1 MFSTI
6 INAASHIYCI
16 ILLKNFP
23 IFRKVLTLHFVLNE
37 NIVGMNRNILKSILA
52 IALAVSMQ
60 SAFAADRNPA
70 FRQARNY
77 YEKGMYA
84 RARTMFSE
92 IADEDPV
99 AGGFAVLCA
108 ERMRI
113 PGYET
118 EMERFLSLYPYSGL
132 TTEILYRH
140 ALNLF
145 DDGNY
150 YGAAGTF
157 ASISV
162 RDLNRTDLA
171 EYTFKNAYSR
181 FKTGDY
187 DEALKGFMKVTRMN
201 VNDYKAPAAYSAGY
215 ILYGREDFNGAIQLF
230 TESAKDPR
238 FADESAFYI
247 LECRFMNKDYKY
259 VMENGEAL
267 YARIPEER
275 RPHLARII
283 SETYLVSGNTAKAKE
298 YYDRTNIS
306 SGNDRK
312 DYFYAGSLLYA
323 VQDYKGAVENY
334 SRMTART
341 DSIGQI
347 ANYQMAYSYI
357 QIKNKVAAMQAF
369 RDAASQ
375 NHNQDIAEDAF
386 FNYAKLAFDLNN
398 DPSGFKSYIDR
409 YSDRKRGDKIYSYM
423 ALAALINRDYAAAV
437 DAYDKIDELDEDM
450 KRNYMKA
457 NYLRAEQLISS
468 GSYRNAV
475 PCLKAAAYYADR
487 NSSLNQLSR
496 YWLAESY
503 YRSDSFAEA
512 SDIYRSLYNVSALDG
527 RKEGGLLP
535 YDVAYCYFKTEDY
548 SSASRWFDIYLQSG
562 DRTER
567 RDALVRKGD
576 CAFITKAYKDAIPS
590 YESAIREKSGANDL
604 YPYYQAGLA
613 YALTGNVNGEIKLLS
628 EVMNASPSAE
638 FWCESIYEL
647 GRAYMSADRNAD
659 ASECF
664 GKIVKSGRDTT
675 YQAKALIGL
684 GMISA
689 NESQYDE
696 ALGYYKQVVSRMPS
710 SEYSKDA
717 LRAIESIYQTK
728 RSPEEYY
735 AYLKTVADGAVVDGD
750 KESMFFNASEQIFLA
765 ENYQKALVSL
775 QAYMDEY
782 PQGANISLAQ
792 FYMAESYKNL
802 GKKEQAC
809 DWYRKVIEGGEGS
822 FVELSALNFANLS
835 YGMERYEDAYSGYK
849 ALRDNAR
856 IENNKHTALLGMMN
870 SAYASKDY
878 QTAVKD
884 AAAVEADLASDK
896 DDKRRAE
903 YVEAKSRLAM
913 SDRSGAFDIFRKL
926 ASESSTPEGAEA
938 AYLVIQDYFDKGDFT
953 TVENKVYAFSD
964 SGTGQT
970 YWLAKAFI
978 LLGDS
983 FAERGE
989 LKQAKATFESVRDG
1003 YTPEG
1008 KDDDVLDNVRMRLD
1022 KLAVMSE

>member
-1 MFSTI
+1 
-6 INAASHIYCI
+6 
-16 ILLKNFP
+16 
-23 IFRKVLTLHFVLNE
+23 
-37 NIVGMNRNILKSILA
+37 MNRNILKISLVV
-52 IALAVSMQ
+52 ALAFT
-60 SAFAADRNPA
+60 ALAADASDRTA
-70 FRQARNY
+70 VYRQARNY

-84 RARTMFSE
+84 RARTLFSE

-99 AGGFAVLCA
+99 SGGFAVLCA

-118 EMERFLSLYPYSGL
+118 EMERYLAVYPYSGL
-132 TTEILYRH
+132 ATEIRYRH

-145 DDGNY
+145 DDGKFND
-150 YGAAGTF
+150 AASAFSG
-157 ASISV
+157 ISV
-162 RDLNRTDLA
+162 RDINRSDLA

-201 VNDYKAPAAYSAGY
+201 ANDYKAPASYSAGY
-215 ILYGREDFNGAIQLF
+215 ILYGREDFNGAIGMF

-238 FADESAFYI
+238 FANESAFYI

-259 VMENGEAL
+259 VLENGEAL

-334 SRMTART
+334 SKMTART

-369 RDAASQ
+369 KDAASLE
-375 NHNQDIAEDAF
+375 NNPDIAEDAY

-398 DPSGFKSYIDR
+398 DPSGFKSYIEK

-423 ALAALINRDYAAAV
+423 ALAALLNKDYAAAV
-437 DAYDKIDELDEDM
+437 EAYDKIDDLDEDM

-475 PCLKAAAYYADR
+475 PCLKTAAYYADR

-548 SSASRWFDIYLQSG
+548 ASASRWFDIYLQSG

-567 RDALVRKGD
+567 RDALIRKGD

-590 YESAIREKSGANDL
+590 YESAIRERGVASDL

-613 YALTGNVNGEIKLLS
+613 YALTDNVNGEIKLLS
-628 EVMNASPSAE
+628 EVMKASPSAD
-638 FWCESIYEL
+638 FWCESVYEL
-647 GRAYMSADRNAD
+647 GRAYMSSNRNDD
-659 ASECF
+659 ASSCF
-664 GKIVKSGRDTT
+664 SRLVQSGRDTT
-675 YQAKALIGL
+675 FQAKALIGL

-696 ALGYYKQVVSRMPS
+696 ALGYYKQVVARMPS

-735 AYLKTVADGAVVDGD
+735 AYLKTVADGAVVEGD
-750 KESMFFNASEQIFLA
+750 KESMFFNAAEQIFLA

-775 QAYMDEY
+775 QSYMEEY
-782 PQGANISLAQ
+782 PEGSNVSLAQ
-792 FYMAESYKNL
+792 FYMAECYKNL

-809 DWYRKVIEGGEGS
+809 DWYKKVIDRGEGS

-835 YGMERYEDAYSGYK
+835 FGMERYEDAYSGYK

-856 IENNKHTALLGMMN
+856 IENNKHTAILGMMN
-870 SAYASKDY
+870 SAYAAKNY

-913 SDRSGAFDIFRKL
+913 SDRSGAFGIFSKL
-926 ASESSTPEGAEA
+926 AAETSTPEGAEA

-953 TVENKVYAFSD
+953 SVENKVYAFSD

-989 LKQAKATFESVRDG
+989 LKQAKATFESIRDG
-1003 YTPEG
+1003 YTPSG
-1008 KDDDVLDNVRMRLD
+1008 KDDDVLDNVEMRLG
-1022 KLAVMSE
+1022 KLDTMSE

>member
-1 MFSTI
+1 MS
-6 INAASHIYCI
+6 
-16 ILLKNFP
+16 
-23 IFRKVLTLHFVLNE
+23 R
-37 NIVGMNRNILKSILA
+37 SILMSFLA
-52 IALAVSMQ
+52 LALAVSVQ
-60 SAFAADRNPA
+60 SAPAADRNPVY
-70 FRQARNY
+70 RQARDY

-84 RARTMFSE
+84 RARTLFSE
-92 IADEDPV
+92 IADGDHV

-108 ERMRI
+108 ERMRV
-113 PGYET
+113 PGYEN
-118 EMERFLSLYPYSGL
+118 EMEKYLSKYPYSGL
-132 TTEILYRH
+132 ATEIRYRH

-145 DDGNY
+145 DDGDY
-150 YGAAGTF
+150 FGASEAFSG
-157 ASISV
+157 IPV
-162 RDLNRTDLA
+162 RGLNRSDLA
-171 EYTFKNAYSR
+171 EYTFKKSYSL
-181 FKTGDY
+181 FKTGRF
-187 DEALKGFMKVTRMN
+187 DEALKGFMKVTRMPA
-201 VNDYKAPAAYSAGY
+201 NDYVAPASYSAGY
-215 ILYGREDFNGAIQLF
+215 ILYGREDFDGALPLF
-230 TESAKDPR
+230 AESAKDPR

-247 LECRFMNKDYKY
+247 LECRFMKKDYGY

-283 SETYLVSGNTAKAKE
+283 SETYLVSGNAAKAKE
-298 YYDRTNIS
+298 YYDRTSIS

-323 VQDYKGAVENY
+323 VKDYSGAVENY
-334 SRMTART
+334 SRMTSRT

-347 ANYQMAYSYI
+347 ANYQMGYSYI

-369 RDAASQ
+369 RDAAFQ
-375 NHNQDIAEDAF
+375 NDNPDIAEDAF

-398 DPSGFKSYIDR
+398 DPSGFKSYIEK
-409 YSDRKRGDKIYSYM
+409 YSDRKRGDRIYSYM
-423 ALAALINRDYAAAV
+423 ALAALVNRDYAAAV
-437 DAYDKIDELDEDM
+437 EAYDKIDELDDDM

-475 PCLKAAAYYADR
+475 PCLKTAAYYAER

-503 YRSDSFAEA
+503 YRSDSYADA
-512 SDIYRSLYNVSALDG
+512 SDIFRSLYNVSALDG

-535 YDVAYCYFKTEDY
+535 YNVAYCYFKTEDY
-548 SSASRWFDIYLQSG
+548 ASASRWFDIYLQSG
-562 DRTER
+562 DRSER
-567 RDALVRKGD
+567 RDALIRKGD

-590 YESAIREKSGANDL
+590 YEGAIRERGAANDL

-613 YALTGNVNGEIKLLS
+613 YSLTGDVNGEIKLLS
-628 EVMNASPSAE
+628 DVLKASPSAG
-638 FWCESIYEL
+638 FWCESVYEL
-647 GRAYMSADRNAD
+647 GRAYMTADRNAD
-659 ASECF
+659 AAECF
-664 GKIVKSGRDTT
+664 NRIVDSGRDTT

-696 ALGYYKQVVSRMPS
+696 ALGYYKQVVARMPS

-750 KESMFFNASEQIFLA
+750 KESMFFNAAEQIFLA

-782 PQGANISLAQ
+782 PEGSNMSLAQ
-792 FYMAESYKNL
+792 FYMAESCKNL

-809 DWYRKVIEGGEGS
+809 DWYRKVIERGEGS
-822 FVELSALNFANLS
+822 FVELSALNFAGLS
-835 YGMERYEDAYSGYK
+835 YGMERYEDAYAGYK

-856 IENNKHTALLGMMN
+856 IENNKHTAVVGMMN
-870 SAYASKDY
+870 SAYAAKDY
-878 QTAVKD
+878 QTAIRD
-884 AAAVEADLASDK
+884 AAAVGADLASDN

-903 YVEAKSRLAM
+903 YVEAKSRLAI
-913 SDRSGAFDIFRKL
+913 SDRSGAFAIFSRL

-938 AYLVIQDYFDKGDFT
+938 AYLVIQDCFDKGDFT
-953 TVENKVYAFSD
+953 EVENKVYAFSD
-964 SGTGQT
+964 SGSSQT

-1003 YTPEG
+1003 YTPAG
-1008 KDDDVLDNVRMRLD
+1008 KDDDVLDNVRMRLE
-1022 KLAVMSE
+1022 KLSTMAE

>member
-1 MFSTI
+1 
-6 INAASHIYCI
+6 
-16 ILLKNFP
+16 
-23 IFRKVLTLHFVLNE
+23 
-37 NIVGMNRNILKSILA
+37 MNRNILKISLVV
-52 IALAVSMQ
+52 ALAFT
-60 SAFAADRNPA
+60 ALAADASDRTA
-70 FRQARNY
+70 VYRQARNY

-84 RARTMFSE
+84 RARTLFSE

-99 AGGFAVLCA
+99 SGGFAVLCA

-118 EMERFLSLYPYSGL
+118 EMERYLAVYPYSGL
-132 TTEILYRH
+132 ATEIRYRH

-145 DDGNY
+145 DDGKFND
-150 YGAAGTF
+150 AASAFSGL
-157 ASISV
+157 SV
-162 RDLNRTDLA
+162 RDINRSDLA

-201 VNDYKAPAAYSAGY
+201 ANDYKAPASYSAGY
-215 ILYGREDFNGAIQLF
+215 ILYGREDFNGAIGMF

-238 FADESAFYI
+238 FANESAFYI

-259 VMENGEAL
+259 VLENGEAL
-267 YARIPEER
+267 YARILEER

-334 SRMTART
+334 SKMTART

-369 RDAASQ
+369 KDAASLE
-375 NHNQDIAEDAF
+375 NNPDIAEDAY

-398 DPSGFKSYIDR
+398 DPSGFKSYIEK

-423 ALAALINRDYAAAV
+423 ALAALLNKDYAAAV
-437 DAYDKIDELDEDM
+437 EAYDKIDDLDEDM

-475 PCLKAAAYYADR
+475 PCLKTAAYYADR

-548 SSASRWFDIYLQSG
+548 ASASRWFDIYLQSG

-567 RDALVRKGD
+567 RDALIRKGD

-590 YESAIREKSGANDL
+590 YESAIRERGVASDL

-613 YALTGNVNGEIKLLS
+613 YALTDNVNGEIKLLS
-628 EVMNASPSAE
+628 EVMKASPSAD
-638 FWCESIYEL
+638 FWCESVYEL
-647 GRAYMSADRNAD
+647 GRAYMSSNRNDD
-659 ASECF
+659 ASSCF
-664 GKIVKSGRDTT
+664 SRLVQSGRDTT
-675 YQAKALIGL
+675 FQAKALIGL

-696 ALGYYKQVVSRMPS
+696 ALGYYKQVVARMPS

-735 AYLKTVADGAVVDGD
+735 AYLKTVADGAVVEGD
-750 KESMFFNASEQIFLA
+750 KESMFFNAAEQIFLA

-775 QAYMDEY
+775 QSYMEEY
-782 PQGANISLAQ
+782 PEGSNVSLAQ
-792 FYMAESYKNL
+792 FYMAECYKNL

-809 DWYRKVIEGGEGS
+809 DWYKKVIDRGEGS

-835 YGMERYEDAYSGYK
+835 FGMERYEDAYSGYK

-856 IENNKHTALLGMMN
+856 IENNKHTAILGMMN
-870 SAYASKDY
+870 SAYAAKNY

-913 SDRSGAFDIFRKL
+913 SDRSGAFGIFSKL
-926 ASESSTPEGAEA
+926 AAETSTPEGAEA

-953 TVENKVYAFSD
+953 SVENKVYAFSD

-989 LKQAKATFESVRDG
+989 LKQAKATFESIRDG
-1003 YTPEG
+1003 YTPSG
-1008 KDDDVLDNVRMRLD
+1008 KDDDVLDNVEMRLG
-1022 KLAVMSE
+1022 KLDTMSE

>member
-1 MFSTI
+1 
-6 INAASHIYCI
+6 
-16 ILLKNFP
+16 
-23 IFRKVLTLHFVLNE
+23 
-37 NIVGMNRNILKSILA
+37 MNRNILKISLVV
-52 IALAVSMQ
+52 ALAFT
-60 SAFAADRNPA
+60 ALAADASDRTA
-70 FRQARNY
+70 VYRQARNY

-84 RARTMFSE
+84 RARTLFSE

-99 AGGFAVLCA
+99 SGGFAVLCA

-118 EMERFLSLYPYSGL
+118 EMERYLAVYPYSGL
-132 TTEILYRH
+132 ATEIRYRH

-145 DDGNY
+145 DDGKFND
-150 YGAAGTF
+150 AASAFSG
-157 ASISV
+157 ISV
-162 RDLNRTDLA
+162 RDINRSDLA

-201 VNDYKAPAAYSAGY
+201 ANDYKAPASYSAGY
-215 ILYGREDFNGAIQLF
+215 ILYGREDFNGAIGMF

-238 FADESAFYI
+238 FANESAFYI

-259 VMENGEAL
+259 VLENGEAL

-334 SRMTART
+334 SKMTART

-369 RDAASQ
+369 KDAASLE
-375 NHNQDIAEDAF
+375 NNPDIAEDAY

-398 DPSGFKSYIDR
+398 DPSGFKSYIEK

-423 ALAALINRDYAAAV
+423 ALAALLNKDYAAAV
-437 DAYDKIDELDEDM
+437 EAYDKIDDLDEDM

-475 PCLKAAAYYADR
+475 PCLKTAAYYADR

-548 SSASRWFDIYLQSG
+548 ASASRWFDIYLQSG

-567 RDALVRKGD
+567 RDALIRKGD

-590 YESAIREKSGANDL
+590 YESAIRERGVASDL

-613 YALTGNVNGEIKLLS
+613 YALTDNVNGEIKLLS
-628 EVMNASPSAE
+628 EVMKASPSAD
-638 FWCESIYEL
+638 FWCESVYEL
-647 GRAYMSADRNAD
+647 GRAYMSSNRNDD
-659 ASECF
+659 ASSCF
-664 GKIVKSGRDTT
+664 SRLVQSGRDTT
-675 YQAKALIGL
+675 FQAKALIGL

-696 ALGYYKQVVSRMPS
+696 ALGYYKQVVARMPS

-735 AYLKTVADGAVVDGD
+735 AYLKTVADGAVVEGD
-750 KESMFFNASEQIFLA
+750 KESMFFNAAEQIFLA

-775 QAYMDEY
+775 QSYMEEY
-782 PQGANISLAQ
+782 PEGSNVSLAQ
-792 FYMAESYKNL
+792 FYMAECYKNL
-802 GKKEQAC
+802 GTKEQAC
-809 DWYRKVIEGGEGS
+809 DWYKKVIDRGEGS

-835 YGMERYEDAYSGYK
+835 FGMERYEDAYSGYK

-856 IENNKHTALLGMMN
+856 IENNKHTAILGMMN
-870 SAYASKDY
+870 SAYAAKNY

-913 SDRSGAFDIFRKL
+913 SDRSGAFGIFSKL
-926 ASESSTPEGAEA
+926 AAETSTPEGAEA

-953 TVENKVYAFSD
+953 SVENKVYAFSD

-989 LKQAKATFESVRDG
+989 LKQAKATFESIRDG
-1003 YTPEG
+1003 YTPSG
-1008 KDDDVLDNVRMRLD
+1008 KDDDVLDNVEMRLG
-1022 KLAVMSE
+1022 KLDTMSE

>member
-1 MFSTI
+1 
-6 INAASHIYCI
+6 
-16 ILLKNFP
+16 
-23 IFRKVLTLHFVLNE
+23 
-37 NIVGMNRNILKSILA
+37 MNRNILKISLVV
-52 IALAVSMQ
+52 ALAFT
-60 SAFAADRNPA
+60 ALAADASDRTA
-70 FRQARNY
+70 VYRQARNY

-84 RARTMFSE
+84 RARTLFSE

-99 AGGFAVLCA
+99 SGGFAVLCA

-118 EMERFLSLYPYSGL
+118 EMERYLAVYPYSGL
-132 TTEILYRH
+132 ATEIRYRH

-145 DDGNY
+145 DDGKFND
-150 YGAAGTF
+150 AASAFSG
-157 ASISV
+157 ISV
-162 RDLNRTDLA
+162 RDINRSDLA

-201 VNDYKAPAAYSAGY
+201 ANDYKAPASYSAGY
-215 ILYGREDFNGAIQLF
+215 ILYGREDFNGAIGMF

-238 FADESAFYI
+238 FANESAFYI

-259 VMENGEAL
+259 VLENGEAL

-334 SRMTART
+334 SKMTART

-369 RDAASQ
+369 KDAASLE
-375 NHNQDIAEDAF
+375 NNPDIAEDAY

-398 DPSGFKSYIDR
+398 DPSGFKSYIEK

-423 ALAALINRDYAAAV
+423 ALAALLNKDYAAAV
-437 DAYDKIDELDEDM
+437 EAYDKIDDLDEDM

-457 NYLRAEQLISS
+457 NYLRAEKLISS

-475 PCLKAAAYYADR
+475 PCLKTAAYYADR

-548 SSASRWFDIYLQSG
+548 ASASRWFDIYLQSG

-567 RDALVRKGD
+567 RDALIRKGD

-590 YESAIREKSGANDL
+590 YESAIRERGVASDL

-613 YALTGNVNGEIKLLS
+613 YALTDNVNGEIKLLS
-628 EVMNASPSAE
+628 EVMKASPSAD
-638 FWCESIYEL
+638 FWCESVYEL
-647 GRAYMSADRNAD
+647 GRAYMSSNRNDD
-659 ASECF
+659 ASSCF
-664 GKIVKSGRDTT
+664 SRLVQSGRDTT
-675 YQAKALIGL
+675 FQAKALIGL
-684 GMISA
+684 GMIYA

-696 ALGYYKQVVSRMPS
+696 ALGYYKQVVARMPS

-728 RSPEEYY
+728 RSTEEYY
-735 AYLKTVADGAVVDGD
+735 AYLKTVADGAVVEGD
-750 KESMFFNASEQIFLA
+750 KESMFFNAAEQIFLA

-775 QAYMDEY
+775 QSYMEEY
-782 PQGANISLAQ
+782 PEGSNVSLAQ
-792 FYMAESYKNL
+792 FYMAECYKNL

-809 DWYRKVIEGGEGS
+809 DWYKKVIDRGEGS

-835 YGMERYEDAYSGYK
+835 FGMERYEDAYSGYK

-856 IENNKHTALLGMMN
+856 IENNKHTAILGMMN
-870 SAYASKDY
+870 SAYAAKNY

-913 SDRSGAFDIFRKL
+913 SDRSGAFGIFSKL
-926 ASESSTPEGAEA
+926 AAETSTPEGAEA

-953 TVENKVYAFSD
+953 SVENKVYAFSD

-989 LKQAKATFESVRDG
+989 LKQAKATFESIRDG
-1003 YTPEG
+1003 YTPSG
-1008 KDDDVLDNVRMRLD
+1008 KDDDVLDNVEMRLG
-1022 KLAVMSE
+1022 KLDTMSE

>member
-1 MFSTI
+1 
-6 INAASHIYCI
+6 
-16 ILLKNFP
+16 
-23 IFRKVLTLHFVLNE
+23 
-37 NIVGMNRNILKSILA
+37 MNRNILKISLVV
-52 IALAVSMQ
+52 ALAFT
-60 SAFAADRNPA
+60 ALAADASDRTPVY
-70 FRQARNY
+70 RQARNY

-84 RARTMFSE
+84 RARTLFSE

-99 AGGFAVLCA
+99 SGGFAVLCA

-118 EMERFLSLYPYSGL
+118 EMERYLAVYPYSGL
-132 TTEILYRH
+132 ATEIRYRH

-145 DDGNY
+145 DDGKFND
-150 YGAAGTF
+150 AASAFSG
-157 ASISV
+157 ISV
-162 RDLNRTDLA
+162 RDINRSDLA

-201 VNDYKAPAAYSAGY
+201 ANDYKAPASYSAGY
-215 ILYGREDFNGAIQLF
+215 ILYGREDFNGAIGMF

-238 FADESAFYI
+238 FVNESAFYI

-259 VMENGEAL
+259 VLENGEAL

-334 SRMTART
+334 SKMTART

-369 RDAASQ
+369 KDAASLE
-375 NHNQDIAEDAF
+375 NNPDIAEDAY

-398 DPSGFKSYIDR
+398 DPSGFKSYIEK

-423 ALAALINRDYAAAV
+423 ALAALLNKDYAAAV
-437 DAYDKIDELDEDM
+437 EAYDKIDELDEDM

-475 PCLKAAAYYADR
+475 PCLKTAAYYADR

-503 YRSDSFAEA
+503 YRGDSFAEA

-548 SSASRWFDIYLQSG
+548 ASASRWFDIYLQSG

-567 RDALVRKGD
+567 RDALIRKGD

-590 YESAIREKSGANDL
+590 YESAIRERGVANDL

-613 YALTGNVNGEIKLLS
+613 YALTDNVNGEIKLLS
-628 EVMNASPSAE
+628 EVMKASPSSD
-638 FWCESIYEL
+638 FWCESVYEL
-647 GRAYMSADRNAD
+647 GRAYMSSNRNDD
-659 ASECF
+659 ASACF
-664 GKIVKSGRDTT
+664 SRLVQSGRDTT
-675 YQAKALIGL
+675 FQAKALIGL

-696 ALGYYKQVVSRMPS
+696 ALGYYKQVVARMPS

-735 AYLKTVADGAVVDGD
+735 AYLKTVANGAVVEGD
-750 KESMFFNASEQIFLA
+750 KESMFFNAAEQIFLA

-775 QAYMDEY
+775 QSYMEEY
-782 PQGANISLAQ
+782 PEGSNVSLAQ
-792 FYMAESYKNL
+792 FYMAECYKNL

-809 DWYRKVIEGGEGS
+809 DWYKKVIDRGEGS

-835 YGMERYEDAYSGYK
+835 FGMERYEDAYSGYK

-856 IENNKHTALLGMMN
+856 IENNKHTAILGMMN
-870 SAYASKDY
+870 SAYAAKNY

-913 SDRSGAFDIFRKL
+913 SDRSGAFGIFSKL
-926 ASESSTPEGAEA
+926 AAETSTPEGAEA

-953 TVENKVYAFSD
+953 SVENKVYAFSD

-989 LKQAKATFESVRDG
+989 LKQAKATFESIRDG
-1003 YTPEG
+1003 YTPSG
-1008 KDDDVLDNVRMRLD
+1008 KDDDVLDNVEMRLG
-1022 KLAVMSE
+1022 KLDTMSE

>member
-1 MFSTI
+1 
-6 INAASHIYCI
+6 
-16 ILLKNFP
+16 
-23 IFRKVLTLHFVLNE
+23 
-37 NIVGMNRNILKSILA
+37 MNRNILKISLVV
-52 IALAVSMQ
+52 ALAFT
-60 SAFAADRNPA
+60 ALAADASDRTA
-70 FRQARNY
+70 VYRQARNY

-84 RARTMFSE
+84 RARTLFSE

-99 AGGFAVLCA
+99 SGGFAVLCA

-118 EMERFLSLYPYSGL
+118 EMERYLAVYPYSGL
-132 TTEILYRH
+132 ATEIRYRH

-145 DDGNY
+145 DDGKFND
-150 YGAAGTF
+150 AASAFSG
-157 ASISV
+157 ISV
-162 RDLNRTDLA
+162 RDINRSDLA

-201 VNDYKAPAAYSAGY
+201 ANDYKAPASYSAGY
-215 ILYGREDFNGAIQLF
+215 ILYGREDFNGAIGMF

-238 FADESAFYI
+238 FANESAFYI

-259 VMENGEAL
+259 VLENGEVL

-334 SRMTART
+334 SKMTART

-369 RDAASQ
+369 KDAASLE
-375 NHNQDIAEDAF
+375 NNPDIAEDAY

-398 DPSGFKSYIDR
+398 DPSGFKSYIEK

-423 ALAALINRDYAAAV
+423 ALAALLNKDYAAAV
-437 DAYDKIDELDEDM
+437 EAYDKIDELDEDM

-475 PCLKAAAYYADR
+475 PCLKTAAYYADR

-548 SSASRWFDIYLQSG
+548 ASASRWFDIYLQSG

-567 RDALVRKGD
+567 RDALIRKGD

-590 YESAIREKSGANDL
+590 YESAIRERGVASDL

-613 YALTGNVNGEIKLLS
+613 YALTDNVNGEIKLLS
-628 EVMNASPSAE
+628 EVMKASPSAD
-638 FWCESIYEL
+638 FWCESVYEL
-647 GRAYMSADRNAD
+647 GRAYMSSNRNDD
-659 ASECF
+659 ASACF
-664 GKIVKSGRDTT
+664 SRLVQSGRDTT
-675 YQAKALIGL
+675 FQAKALIGL

-696 ALGYYKQVVSRMPS
+696 ALGYYKQVVARMPS

-735 AYLKTVADGAVVDGD
+735 AYLKTVADGAVVEGD
-750 KESMFFNASEQIFLA
+750 KESMFFNAAEQIFLA

-775 QAYMDEY
+775 QSYMEEY
-782 PQGANISLAQ
+782 PEGSNVSLAQ
-792 FYMAESYKNL
+792 FYMAECYKNL

-809 DWYRKVIEGGEGS
+809 DWYKKVIDRGEGS

-835 YGMERYEDAYSGYK
+835 FGMERYEDAYSGYK

-856 IENNKHTALLGMMN
+856 IENNKHTAILGMMN
-870 SAYASKDY
+870 SAYAAKNY

-913 SDRSGAFDIFRKL
+913 SDRSGAFGIFSKL
-926 ASESSTPEGAEA
+926 AAETSTPEGAEA

-953 TVENKVYAFSD
+953 SVENKVYAFSD

-989 LKQAKATFESVRDG
+989 LKQAKATFESIRDG
-1003 YTPEG
+1003 YTPSG
-1008 KDDDVLDNVRMRLD
+1008 KDDDVLDNVEMRLG
-1022 KLAVMSE
+1022 KLDTMSE

>member
-1 MFSTI
+1 
-6 INAASHIYCI
+6 
-16 ILLKNFP
+16 
-23 IFRKVLTLHFVLNE
+23 
-37 NIVGMNRNILKSILA
+37 MNRNILKISLVV
-52 IALAVSMQ
+52 ALAFT
-60 SAFAADRNPA
+60 ALAADASDRTA
-70 FRQARNY
+70 VYRQARNY
-77 YEKGMYA
+77 YEKGLYA
-84 RARTMFSE
+84 RARALFSG

-99 AGGFAVLCA
+99 SGGFAVLCA

-118 EMERFLSLYPYSGL
+118 EMERYLATYPYSGL
-132 TTEILYRH
+132 VTEIRYRH

-145 DDGNY
+145 DDGKFND
-150 YGAAGTF
+150 AALEFSG
-157 ASISV
+157 IRV
-162 RDLNRTDLA
+162 RDINRSDLA

-187 DEALKGFMKVTRMN
+187 EEALKGFMKVTRMN
-201 VNDYKAPAAYSAGY
+201 ANDYKAPASYSAGY
-215 ILYGREDFNGAIQLF
+215 ILYGREDFNGAIGLF

-259 VMENGEAL
+259 VLENGEAL

-306 SGNDRK
+306 TGNDRK

-334 SRMTART
+334 SKMTART

-369 RDAASQ
+369 KDAASQ
-375 NHNQDIAEDAF
+375 ENNPDIAEDAY

-398 DPSGFKSYIDR
+398 DPSGFKSYIEK

-423 ALAALINRDYAAAV
+423 ALAALVNKDYAAAV
-437 DAYDKIDELDEDM
+437 EAYDKIDELDEDM

-475 PCLKAAAYYADR
+475 PCLKTAAYYADR

-548 SSASRWFDIYLQSG
+548 ASASRWFDIYLQSG

-567 RDALVRKGD
+567 RDALIRKGD

-590 YESAIREKSGANDL
+590 YESAIREGGVANDL

-613 YALTGNVNGEIKLLS
+613 YALTDNVNGEIKLLS
-628 EVMNASPSAE
+628 EVMKASPSAD
-638 FWCESIYEL
+638 FWCESVYEL
-647 GRAYMSADRNAD
+647 GRAYMSSNRNDD
-659 ASECF
+659 ASACF
-664 GKIVKSGRDTT
+664 SRLVQSGRDTT
-675 YQAKALIGL
+675 FQAKALIGL

-696 ALGYYKQVVSRMPS
+696 ALGYYKQVVARMPS

-735 AYLKTVADGAVVDGD
+735 AYLKTVADGAVVEGD
-750 KESMFFNASEQIFLA
+750 KESMFFNAAEQIFLA

-775 QAYMDEY
+775 QAYMEEY
-782 PQGANISLAQ
+782 PEGGNVSLAQ
-792 FYMAESYKNL
+792 FYMAECYKNL

-809 DWYRKVIEGGEGS
+809 DWYKKVIDRGEGS

-835 YGMERYEDAYSGYK
+835 FGMERYEDAYSGYK

-856 IENNKHTALLGMMN
+856 IENNKHTAILGMMN
-870 SAYASKDY
+870 SAYAAKNY

-884 AAAVEADLASDK
+884 AAAVGADLASDK

-913 SDRSGAFDIFRKL
+913 SDRSGAFEIFRKL
-926 ASESSTPEGAEA
+926 AAETSTPEGAEA

-953 TVENKVYAFSD
+953 SVENKVYAFSD
-964 SGTGQT
+964 SGSGQT

-989 LKQAKATFESVRDG
+989 LKQAKATFESIRDG
-1003 YTPEG
+1003 YTPSG
-1008 KDDDVLDNVRMRLD
+1008 KDDDVLDNVKMRLG
-1022 KLAVMSE
+1022 KLDTMSE

>member
-1 MFSTI
+1 
-6 INAASHIYCI
+6 
-16 ILLKNFP
+16 
-23 IFRKVLTLHFVLNE
+23 
-37 NIVGMNRNILKSILA
+37 MNRNILKISLVV
-52 IALAVSMQ
+52 ALAFT
-60 SAFAADRNPA
+60 ALAADASDRTA
-70 FRQARNY
+70 VYRQARNY

-84 RARTMFSE
+84 RARTLFSE

-99 AGGFAVLCA
+99 SGGFAVLCA
-108 ERMRI
+108 ERMRV
-113 PGYET
+113 PGYEN
-118 EMERFLSLYPYSGL
+118 EMEKYLSAYPYSGL
-132 TTEILYRH
+132 ATEIRYRH

-145 DDGNY
+145 DDGKFND
-150 YGAAGTF
+150 AALAFSG
-157 ASISV
+157 IRV
-162 RDLNRTDLA
+162 RDINRSDLA

-201 VNDYKAPAAYSAGY
+201 ANDYKAPASYSAGY
-215 ILYGREDFNGAIQLF
+215 ILYGREDFNGAIGMF

-238 FADESAFYI
+238 FANESAFYI

-259 VMENGEAL
+259 VLENGEAL

-334 SRMTART
+334 SKMTART

-369 RDAASQ
+369 KDAASLE
-375 NHNQDIAEDAF
+375 NNPDIAEDAY

-398 DPSGFKSYIDR
+398 DPSGFKSYIEK

-423 ALAALINRDYAAAV
+423 ALAALLNKDYAAAV
-437 DAYDKIDELDEDM
+437 EAYDKIDELDEDM

-475 PCLKAAAYYADR
+475 PCLKTAAYYADR
-487 NSSLNQLSR
+487 KSSLNQLSR

-548 SSASRWFDIYLQSG
+548 ASASRWFDIYLQSG

-567 RDALVRKGD
+567 RDALIRKGD

-590 YESAIREKSGANDL
+590 YESAIRERGVANDL

-613 YALTGNVNGEIKLLS
+613 YALTDNVNGEIKLLS
-628 EVMNASPSAE
+628 EVMKASPSAD
-638 FWCESIYEL
+638 FWCESVYEL
-647 GRAYMSADRNAD
+647 GRAYMSSNRNDD
-659 ASECF
+659 ASACF
-664 GKIVKSGRDTT
+664 SRLVQSGRDTT
-675 YQAKALIGL
+675 FQAKALIGL

-696 ALGYYKQVVSRMPS
+696 ALGYYKQVVARMPS

-735 AYLKTVADGAVVDGD
+735 AYLKTVADGAVVEGD
-750 KESMFFNASEQIFLA
+750 KESMFFNVAEQIFLA

-775 QAYMDEY
+775 QSYMEEY
-782 PQGANISLAQ
+782 PEGSNVSLAQ
-792 FYMAESYKNL
+792 FYMAECYKNL

-809 DWYRKVIEGGEGS
+809 DWYKKVIDRGEGS

-835 YGMERYEDAYSGYK
+835 FGMERYEDAYSGYK

-856 IENNKHTALLGMMN
+856 IENNKHTAILGMMN
-870 SAYASKDY
+870 SAYAAKNY

-913 SDRSGAFDIFRKL
+913 SDRSGAFGIFSKL
-926 ASESSTPEGAEA
+926 AAETSTPEGAEA

-953 TVENKVYAFSD
+953 SVENKVYAFSD

-989 LKQAKATFESVRDG
+989 LKQAKATFESIRDG
-1003 YTPEG
+1003 YTPSG
-1008 KDDDVLDNVRMRLD
+1008 KDDDVLDNVEMRLG
-1022 KLAVMSE
+1022 KLDTMSE

>member
-1 MFSTI
+1 
-6 INAASHIYCI
+6 
-16 ILLKNFP
+16 
-23 IFRKVLTLHFVLNE
+23 
-37 NIVGMNRNILKSILA
+37 MNRNILKISLVV
-52 IALAVSMQ
+52 ALAFT
-60 SAFAADRNPA
+60 ALAADASDRTA
-70 FRQARNY
+70 VYRQARNY

-84 RARTMFSE
+84 RARTLFSE

-99 AGGFAVLCA
+99 SGGFAVLCA

-118 EMERFLSLYPYSGL
+118 EMERYLAVYPYSGL
-132 TTEILYRH
+132 ATEIRYRH

-145 DDGNY
+145 DDGKFND
-150 YGAAGTF
+150 AASAF
-157 ASISV
+157 SVISV
-162 RDLNRTDLA
+162 RDINRSDLA

-201 VNDYKAPAAYSAGY
+201 ANDYKAPASYSAGY
-215 ILYGREDFNGAIQLF
+215 ILYGREDFNGAIGMF

-238 FADESAFYI
+238 FANESAFYI

-259 VMENGEAL
+259 VLENGEAL

-283 SETYLVSGNTAKAKE
+283 SETYLVSGNTAKTKE

-334 SRMTART
+334 SKMTART

-369 RDAASQ
+369 KDAASLE
-375 NHNQDIAEDAF
+375 NNPDIAEDAY

-398 DPSGFKSYIDR
+398 DPSGFKSYIEK

-423 ALAALINRDYAAAV
+423 ALAALLNKDYAAAV
-437 DAYDKIDELDEDM
+437 EAYDKIDDLDEDM

-475 PCLKAAAYYADR
+475 PCLKTAAYYAYR

-548 SSASRWFDIYLQSG
+548 ASASRWFDIYLQSG

-567 RDALVRKGD
+567 RDALIRKGD
-576 CAFITKAYKDAIPS
+576 CAFITKAYKDAIPP
-590 YESAIREKSGANDL
+590 YESAIRERGVASDL

-613 YALTGNVNGEIKLLS
+613 YALTDNVNGEIKLLS
-628 EVMNASPSAE
+628 EVMKASPSAD
-638 FWCESIYEL
+638 FWCESVYEL
-647 GRAYMSADRNAD
+647 GRAYMSSNRNDD
-659 ASECF
+659 ASSCF
-664 GKIVKSGRDTT
+664 SRLVQSGRDTT
-675 YQAKALIGL
+675 FQAKALIGL

-696 ALGYYKQVVSRMPS
+696 ALGYYKQVVARMPS

-735 AYLKTVADGAVVDGD
+735 AYLKTVADGAVVEGD
-750 KESMFFNASEQIFLA
+750 KESMFLNAAEQIFLA

-775 QAYMDEY
+775 QSYMEEY
-782 PQGANISLAQ
+782 PEGSNVSLAQ
-792 FYMAESYKNL
+792 FYMAECYKNL

-809 DWYRKVIEGGEGS
+809 DWYKKVIDRGEGS

-835 YGMERYEDAYSGYK
+835 FGMERYEDAYSGYK

-856 IENNKHTALLGMMN
+856 IENNKHTAILGMMN
-870 SAYASKDY
+870 SAYAAKNY

-896 DDKRRAE
+896 DDKLRAE

-913 SDRSGAFDIFRKL
+913 SDRSGAFGIFSKL
-926 ASESSTPEGAEA
+926 AAETSTPEGAEA

-953 TVENKVYAFSD
+953 SVENKVYAFSD

-989 LKQAKATFESVRDG
+989 LKQAKATFESIRDG
-1003 YTPEG
+1003 YTPSV
-1008 KDDDVLDNVRMRLD
+1008 KDDDVLDNVEMRLG
-1022 KLAVMSE
+1022 KLDTMSE

>member
-1 MFSTI
+1 
-6 INAASHIYCI
+6 
-16 ILLKNFP
+16 
-23 IFRKVLTLHFVLNE
+23 
-37 NIVGMNRNILKSILA
+37 MNRNILKISLVV
-52 IALAVSMQ
+52 ALAFT
-60 SAFAADRNPA
+60 ALAADASDRTA
-70 FRQARNY
+70 VYRQARNY

-84 RARTMFSE
+84 RARTLFSE

-99 AGGFAVLCA
+99 SGGFAVLCA

-118 EMERFLSLYPYSGL
+118 EMERYLAVYPYSGL
-132 TTEILYRH
+132 ATEIRYRH

-145 DDGNY
+145 DDGKFND
-150 YGAAGTF
+150 AASAFSG
-157 ASISV
+157 ISV
-162 RDLNRTDLA
+162 RDINRSDLA

-201 VNDYKAPAAYSAGY
+201 ANDYKAPASYSAGY
-215 ILYGREDFNGAIQLF
+215 ILYGREDFNGAIGMF

-238 FADESAFYI
+238 FANESAFYI

-259 VMENGEAL
+259 VLENGEAL

-334 SRMTART
+334 SKMTART

-369 RDAASQ
+369 KDAASLE
-375 NHNQDIAEDAF
+375 NNPDIAEDAY

-398 DPSGFKSYIDR
+398 DPSGFKSYIEK

-423 ALAALINRDYAAAV
+423 ALAALLNKDYAAAV
-437 DAYDKIDELDEDM
+437 EAYDKIDDLDEDM

-475 PCLKAAAYYADR
+475 PCLKTAAYYADR

-548 SSASRWFDIYLQSG
+548 ASASRWFDIYLQSG

-567 RDALVRKGD
+567 RDALIRKGD

-590 YESAIREKSGANDL
+590 YESAIRERGVASDL

-613 YALTGNVNGEIKLLS
+613 YALTDNVNGEIKLLS
-628 EVMNASPSAE
+628 EVMKASPSAD
-638 FWCESIYEL
+638 FWCESVYEL
-647 GRAYMSADRNAD
+647 GRAYMSSNRNDD
-659 ASECF
+659 ASSCF
-664 GKIVKSGRDTT
+664 SRLVQSGRDTT
-675 YQAKALIGL
+675 FQAKALIGL

-696 ALGYYKQVVSRMPS
+696 ALGYYKQVVARMPS

-735 AYLKTVADGAVVDGD
+735 AYLKTVADGAVVEGD
-750 KESMFFNASEQIFLA
+750 KESMFFNAAEQIFLA

-775 QAYMDEY
+775 QSYMEEY
-782 PQGANISLAQ
+782 PEGSNVSLAQ
-792 FYMAESYKNL
+792 FYMAECYKNL

-809 DWYRKVIEGGEGS
+809 DWYKKVIDRGEGS

-835 YGMERYEDAYSGYK
+835 FGMERYEDAYSGYK

-856 IENNKHTALLGMMN
+856 IEDNKHTAILGMMN
-870 SAYASKDY
+870 SAYAAKNY

-913 SDRSGAFDIFRKL
+913 SDRSGAFGIFSKL
-926 ASESSTPEGAEA
+926 AAETSTPEGAEA

-953 TVENKVYAFSD
+953 SVENKVYAFSD

-989 LKQAKATFESVRDG
+989 LKQAKATFESIRDG
-1003 YTPEG
+1003 YTPSG
-1008 KDDDVLDNVRMRLD
+1008 KDDDVLDNVEMRLG
-1022 KLAVMSE
+1022 KLDTMSE

>member
-1 MFSTI
+1 
-6 INAASHIYCI
+6 
-16 ILLKNFP
+16 
-23 IFRKVLTLHFVLNE
+23 
-37 NIVGMNRNILKSILA
+37 MNRNILKISLVV
-52 IALAVSMQ
+52 ALAFT
-60 SAFAADRNPA
+60 ALAADASDRTA
-70 FRQARNY
+70 VYRQARNY

-84 RARTMFSE
+84 RARTLFSE

-99 AGGFAVLCA
+99 SGGFAVLCA

-118 EMERFLSLYPYSGL
+118 EMERYLAVYPYSGL
-132 TTEILYRH
+132 ATEIRYRY

-145 DDGNY
+145 DDGKFND
-150 YGAAGTF
+150 AASAFSG
-157 ASISV
+157 ISV
-162 RDLNRTDLA
+162 RDINRSDLA

-201 VNDYKAPAAYSAGY
+201 ANDYKAPASYSAGY
-215 ILYGREDFNGAIQLF
+215 ILYGREDFNGAIGMF

-238 FADESAFYI
+238 FANESAFYI

-259 VMENGEAL
+259 VLENGEAL

-334 SRMTART
+334 SKMTART

-369 RDAASQ
+369 KDAASLE
-375 NHNQDIAEDAF
+375 NNPDIAEDAY

-398 DPSGFKSYIDR
+398 DPSGFKSYIEK

-423 ALAALINRDYAAAV
+423 ALAALLNKDYAAAV
-437 DAYDKIDELDEDM
+437 EAYDKIDDLDEDM

-475 PCLKAAAYYADR
+475 PCLKTAAYYADR

-548 SSASRWFDIYLQSG
+548 ASASRWFDIYLQSG

-567 RDALVRKGD
+567 RDALIRKGD

-590 YESAIREKSGANDL
+590 YESAIRERGVASDL

-613 YALTGNVNGEIKLLS
+613 YALTDNVNGEIKLLS
-628 EVMNASPSAE
+628 EVMKASPSAD
-638 FWCESIYEL
+638 FWCESVYEL
-647 GRAYMSADRNAD
+647 GRAYMSSNRNDD
-659 ASECF
+659 ASSCF
-664 GKIVKSGRDTT
+664 SRLVQSGRDTT
-675 YQAKALIGL
+675 FQAKALIGL

-696 ALGYYKQVVSRMPS
+696 ALGYYKQVVARMPS

-735 AYLKTVADGAVVDGD
+735 AYLKTVADGAVVEGD
-750 KESMFFNASEQIFLA
+750 KESMFFNAAEQIFLA

-775 QAYMDEY
+775 QSYMEEY
-782 PQGANISLAQ
+782 PEGSNVSLAQ
-792 FYMAESYKNL
+792 FYMAECYKNL

-809 DWYRKVIEGGEGS
+809 DWYKKVIDRGEGS

-835 YGMERYEDAYSGYK
+835 FGMERYEDAYSGYK

-856 IENNKHTALLGMMN
+856 IENNKHTAILGMMN
-870 SAYASKDY
+870 SAYAAKNY

-913 SDRSGAFDIFRKL
+913 SDRSGAFGIFSKL
-926 ASESSTPEGAEA
+926 AAETSTPEGAEA

-953 TVENKVYAFSD
+953 SVENKVYAFSD

-989 LKQAKATFESVRDG
+989 LKQAKATFESIRDG
-1003 YTPEG
+1003 YTPSG
-1008 KDDDVLDNVRMRLD
+1008 KDDDVLDNVEMRLG
-1022 KLAVMSE
+1022 KLDTMSE

>member
-1 MFSTI
+1 
-6 INAASHIYCI
+6 
-16 ILLKNFP
+16 
-23 IFRKVLTLHFVLNE
+23 
-37 NIVGMNRNILKSILA
+37 MNRNILKISLVV
-52 IALAVSMQ
+52 ALAFT
-60 SAFAADRNPA
+60 ALAADASDRTA
-70 FRQARNY
+70 VYRQARNY

-84 RARTMFSE
+84 RARTLFSE

-99 AGGFAVLCA
+99 SGGFAVLCA

-118 EMERFLSLYPYSGL
+118 EMERYLAVYPYSGL
-132 TTEILYRH
+132 ATEIRYRH

-145 DDGNY
+145 DDGKFND
-150 YGAAGTF
+150 AASAFSG
-157 ASISV
+157 ISV
-162 RDLNRTDLA
+162 RDINRSDLA

-201 VNDYKAPAAYSAGY
+201 ANDYKAPTSYSAGY
-215 ILYGREDFNGAIQLF
+215 ILYGREDFNGAIGMF

-238 FADESAFYI
+238 FANESAFYI

-259 VMENGEAL
+259 VLENGEAL

-334 SRMTART
+334 SKMTART

-369 RDAASQ
+369 KDAASLE
-375 NHNQDIAEDAF
+375 NNPDIAEDAY

-398 DPSGFKSYIDR
+398 DPSGFKSYIEK

-423 ALAALINRDYAAAV
+423 ALAALLNKDYAAAV
-437 DAYDKIDELDEDM
+437 EAYDKIDDLDEDM

-475 PCLKAAAYYADR
+475 PCLKTAAYYADR

-548 SSASRWFDIYLQSG
+548 ASASRWFDIYLQSG

-567 RDALVRKGD
+567 RDALIRKGD

-590 YESAIREKSGANDL
+590 YESAIRERGVASDL

-613 YALTGNVNGEIKLLS
+613 YALTDNVNGEIKLLS
-628 EVMNASPSAE
+628 EVMKASPSAD
-638 FWCESIYEL
+638 FWCESVYEL
-647 GRAYMSADRNAD
+647 GRAYMSSNRNDD
-659 ASECF
+659 ASSCF
-664 GKIVKSGRDTT
+664 SRLVQSGRDTT
-675 YQAKALIGL
+675 FQAKALIGL

-696 ALGYYKQVVSRMPS
+696 ALGYYKQVVARMPS

-735 AYLKTVADGAVVDGD
+735 AYLKTVADGAVVEGD
-750 KESMFFNASEQIFLA
+750 KESMFFNAAEQIFLA

-775 QAYMDEY
+775 QSYMEEY
-782 PQGANISLAQ
+782 PEGSNVSLAQ
-792 FYMAESYKNL
+792 FYMAECYKNL

-809 DWYRKVIEGGEGS
+809 DWYKKVIDRGEGS

-835 YGMERYEDAYSGYK
+835 FGMERYEDAYSGYK

-856 IENNKHTALLGMMN
+856 IENNKHTAILGMMN
-870 SAYASKDY
+870 SAYAAKNY

-913 SDRSGAFDIFRKL
+913 SDRSGAFGIFSKL
-926 ASESSTPEGAEA
+926 AAETSTPEGAEA

-953 TVENKVYAFSD
+953 SVENKVYAFSD

-989 LKQAKATFESVRDG
+989 LKQAKATFESIRDG
-1003 YTPEG
+1003 YTPSG
-1008 KDDDVLDNVRMRLD
+1008 KDDDVLDNVEMRLG
-1022 KLAVMSE
+1022 KLDTMSE

>member
-1 MFSTI
+1 
-6 INAASHIYCI
+6 
-16 ILLKNFP
+16 
-23 IFRKVLTLHFVLNE
+23 
-37 NIVGMNRNILKSILA
+37 MNRNILKISLVV
-52 IALAVSMQ
+52 ALAFT
-60 SAFAADRNPA
+60 ALAADASDRTA
-70 FRQARNY
+70 VYRQARNY

-84 RARTMFSE
+84 RARTLFSE

-99 AGGFAVLCA
+99 SGGFAVLCA

-118 EMERFLSLYPYSGL
+118 EMERYLAVYPYSGL
-132 TTEILYRH
+132 ATEIRYRH

-145 DDGNY
+145 DDGKFND
-150 YGAAGTF
+150 AASAFSG
-157 ASISV
+157 ISV
-162 RDLNRTDLA
+162 RDINRSDLA

-201 VNDYKAPAAYSAGY
+201 ANDYKAPASYSAGY
-215 ILYGREDFNGAIQLF
+215 ILYGREDFNGAIGMF

-238 FADESAFYI
+238 FANESAFYI

-259 VMENGEAL
+259 VLENGEAL

-334 SRMTART
+334 SKMTART

-369 RDAASQ
+369 KDAASLE
-375 NHNQDIAEDAF
+375 NNPDIAEDAY

-398 DPSGFKSYIDR
+398 DPSGFKSYIEK

-423 ALAALINRDYAAAV
+423 ALAALLNKDYAAAV
-437 DAYDKIDELDEDM
+437 EAYDKIDDLDEDM

-457 NYLRAEQLISS
+457 NSLRAEQLISS

-475 PCLKAAAYYADR
+475 PCLKTAAYYADR

-548 SSASRWFDIYLQSG
+548 ASASRWFDIYLQSG

-567 RDALVRKGD
+567 RDALIRKGD

-590 YESAIREKSGANDL
+590 YESAIRERGVASDL

-613 YALTGNVNGEIKLLS
+613 YALTDNVNGEIKLLS
-628 EVMNASPSAE
+628 EVMKASPSAD
-638 FWCESIYEL
+638 FWCESVYEL
-647 GRAYMSADRNAD
+647 GRAYMSSNRNDD
-659 ASECF
+659 ASSCF
-664 GKIVKSGRDTT
+664 SRLVQSGRDTT
-675 YQAKALIGL
+675 FQAKALIGL

-696 ALGYYKQVVSRMPS
+696 ALGYYKQVVARMPS

-735 AYLKTVADGAVVDGD
+735 AYLKTVADGAVVEGD
-750 KESMFFNASEQIFLA
+750 KESMFFNAAEQIFLA

-775 QAYMDEY
+775 QSYMEEY
-782 PQGANISLAQ
+782 PEGSNVSLAQ
-792 FYMAESYKNL
+792 FYMAECYKNL

-809 DWYRKVIEGGEGS
+809 DWYKKVIESNG
-822 FVELSALNFANLS
+822 
-835 YGMERYEDAYSGYK
+835 
-849 ALRDNAR
+849 
-856 IENNKHTALLGMMN
+856 
-870 SAYASKDY
+870 
-878 QTAVKD
+878 
-884 AAAVEADLASDK
+884 ADL
-896 DDKRRAE
+896 
-903 YVEAKSRLAM
+903 
-913 SDRSGAFDIFRKL
+913 
-926 ASESSTPEGAEA
+926 
-938 AYLVIQDYFDKGDFT
+938 
-953 TVENKVYAFSD
+953 
-964 SGTGQT
+964 
-970 YWLAKAFI
+970 
-978 LLGDS
+978 
-983 FAERGE
+983 
-989 LKQAKATFESVRDG
+989 
-1003 YTPEG
+1003 
-1008 KDDDVLDNVRMRLD
+1008 
-1022 KLAVMSE
+1022 

>member
-1 MFSTI
+1 
-6 INAASHIYCI
+6 
-16 ILLKNFP
+16 
-23 IFRKVLTLHFVLNE
+23 
-37 NIVGMNRNILKSILA
+37 MNRNILKISLVV
-52 IALAVSMQ
+52 ALAFT
-60 SAFAADRNPA
+60 ALAADASDRTA
-70 FRQARNY
+70 VYRQARNY

-84 RARTMFSE
+84 RARTLFSE

-99 AGGFAVLCA
+99 SGGFAVLCA

-118 EMERFLSLYPYSGL
+118 EMERYLAVYPYSGL
-132 TTEILYRH
+132 ATEIRYRH

-145 DDGNY
+145 DDGKFND
-150 YGAAGTF
+150 AASAFSG
-157 ASISV
+157 ISV
-162 RDLNRTDLA
+162 RDINRFDLA

-181 FKTGDY
+181 YKTGDY

-201 VNDYKAPAAYSAGY
+201 ANDYKAPASYSAGY
-215 ILYGREDFNGAIQLF
+215 ILYGREDFNGAIGMF

-238 FADESAFYI
+238 FANESAFYI

-259 VMENGEAL
+259 VLENGEAL

-334 SRMTART
+334 SKMTART

-369 RDAASQ
+369 KDAASLE
-375 NHNQDIAEDAF
+375 NNPDIAEDAY

-398 DPSGFKSYIDR
+398 DPSGFKSYIEK

-423 ALAALINRDYAAAV
+423 ALAALLNKDYAAAV
-437 DAYDKIDELDEDM
+437 EAYDKIDDLDEDM

-475 PCLKAAAYYADR
+475 PCLKTAAYYADR

-548 SSASRWFDIYLQSG
+548 ASESRWFDIYLQSG

-567 RDALVRKGD
+567 RDALIRKGD

-590 YESAIREKSGANDL
+590 YESAIRERGVASDL

-613 YALTGNVNGEIKLLS
+613 YALTDNVNGEIKLLS
-628 EVMNASPSAE
+628 EVMKASPSAD
-638 FWCESIYEL
+638 FWCESVYEL
-647 GRAYMSADRNAD
+647 GRAYMSSNRNDD
-659 ASECF
+659 ASSCF
-664 GKIVKSGRDTT
+664 SRLVQSGRDTT
-675 YQAKALIGL
+675 FQAKALIGL

-696 ALGYYKQVVSRMPS
+696 ALGYYKQVVARMPS

-735 AYLKTVADGAVVDGD
+735 AYLKTVADGAVVEGD
-750 KESMFFNASEQIFLA
+750 KESMFFNAAEQIFLA

-775 QAYMDEY
+775 QSYMEEY
-782 PQGANISLAQ
+782 PEGSNVSLAQ
-792 FYMAESYKNL
+792 FYMAECYKNL

-809 DWYRKVIEGGEGS
+809 DWYKKVIDRGEGS

-835 YGMERYEDAYSGYK
+835 FGMERYEDAYSGYK

-856 IENNKHTALLGMMN
+856 IENNKHTAILGMMN
-870 SAYASKDY
+870 SAYAAKNY

-913 SDRSGAFDIFRKL
+913 SDRSGAFGIFSKL
-926 ASESSTPEGAEA
+926 AAETSTPEGAEA

-953 TVENKVYAFSD
+953 SVENKVYAFSD

-989 LKQAKATFESVRDG
+989 LKQAKATFESIRDG
-1003 YTPEG
+1003 YTPSG
-1008 KDDDVLDNVRMRLD
+1008 KDDDVLDNVEMRLG
-1022 KLAVMSE
+1022 KLDTMSE

>member
-1 MFSTI
+1 
-6 INAASHIYCI
+6 
-16 ILLKNFP
+16 
-23 IFRKVLTLHFVLNE
+23 
-37 NIVGMNRNILKSILA
+37 MNRNILKISLVV
-52 IALAVSMQ
+52 ALAFT
-60 SAFAADRNPA
+60 ALAADASDRTA
-70 FRQARNY
+70 VYRQARNY

-84 RARTMFSE
+84 RARTLFSE

-99 AGGFAVLCA
+99 SGGFAVLCA

-118 EMERFLSLYPYSGL
+118 EMERYLAVYPYSGL
-132 TTEILYRH
+132 ATEIRYRH

-145 DDGNY
+145 DDGKFND
-150 YGAAGTF
+150 AASAFSG
-157 ASISV
+157 ISV
-162 RDLNRTDLA
+162 RDINRSDLA

-201 VNDYKAPAAYSAGY
+201 ANDYKAPASYSAGY
-215 ILYGREDFNGAIQLF
+215 ILYGREDFNGAIGMF

-238 FADESAFYI
+238 FANESAFYI

-259 VMENGEAL
+259 VLENGEVL

-334 SRMTART
+334 SKMTART

-369 RDAASQ
+369 KDAASLE
-375 NHNQDIAEDAF
+375 NNPDIAEDAY

-398 DPSGFKSYIDR
+398 DPSGFKSYIEK

-423 ALAALINRDYAAAV
+423 ALAALLNKDYAAAV
-437 DAYDKIDELDEDM
+437 EAYDKIDELDEDM

-475 PCLKAAAYYADR
+475 PCLKTAAYYADR

-512 SDIYRSLYNVSALDG
+512 SDIYRSLYNVSALDR

-548 SSASRWFDIYLQSG
+548 ASASRWFDIYLQSG

-567 RDALVRKGD
+567 RDALIRKGD

-590 YESAIREKSGANDL
+590 YESAIRERGVASDL

-613 YALTGNVNGEIKLLS
+613 YALTDNVNGEIKLLS
-628 EVMNASPSAE
+628 EVMKASPSAD
-638 FWCESIYEL
+638 FWCESVYEL
-647 GRAYMSADRNAD
+647 GRAYMSSNRNDD
-659 ASECF
+659 ASACF
-664 GKIVKSGRDTT
+664 SRLVQSGRDTT
-675 YQAKALIGL
+675 FQAKALIGL

-696 ALGYYKQVVSRMPS
+696 ALGYYKQVVARMPS

-735 AYLKTVADGAVVDGD
+735 AYLKTVADGAVVEGD
-750 KESMFFNASEQIFLA
+750 KESMFFNAAEQIFLA

-775 QAYMDEY
+775 QSYMEEY
-782 PQGANISLAQ
+782 PEGSNVSLAQ
-792 FYMAESYKNL
+792 FYMAECYKNL

-809 DWYRKVIEGGEGS
+809 DWYKKVIDRGEGS

-835 YGMERYEDAYSGYK
+835 FGMERYEDAYSGYK

-856 IENNKHTALLGMMN
+856 IENNKHTAILGMMN
-870 SAYASKDY
+870 SAYAAKNY

-913 SDRSGAFDIFRKL
+913 SDRSGAFGIFSKL
-926 ASESSTPEGAEA
+926 AAETSTPEGAEA

-953 TVENKVYAFSD
+953 SVENKVYAFSD

-989 LKQAKATFESVRDG
+989 LKQAKATFESIRDG
-1003 YTPEG
+1003 YTPSG
-1008 KDDDVLDNVRMRLD
+1008 KDDDVLDNVEMRLG
-1022 KLAVMSE
+1022 KLDTMSE